1 MANPTTAFGLV
12 PVRHYFGGLIRPNKY
27 TIADAYNT
35 ALFEGDP
42 VRVTGNGRDIGL
54 GTAAGSAAN
63 TGVLS
68 GVEYVDST
76 GQTVF
81 DTYWPASQA
90 TKNAAGAVAW
100 VYDDPFIVWAI
111 RSSATGILVADIRL
125 LGDLVL
131 GAGDIP
137 TKKSGWSM
145 STVAGAENQL
155 KVLELADSWVHP
167 GGAINAYGPNAVVHV
182 LFGKHELVSTGPTEI

>member
-1 MANPTTAFGLV
+1 MANPTVAFGMV

-27 TIADAYNT
+27 TIADAYAT
-35 ALFEGDP
+35 ALFEGDV
-42 VRVTGNGRDIGL
+42 VRCTGTGRDVGI

-63 TGVLS
+63 TGVLV

-81 DTYWPASQA
+81 DTYWPAAQA
-90 TKNAAGAVAW
+90 TKNAVGGIAW
-100 VYDDPFIVWAI
+100 VIDDPFVVFAI
-111 RSSATGILVADIRL
+111 KSSATGIAAADVRL
-125 LGDLVL
+125 LGDFVSA
-131 GAGDIP
+131 AGDIP

-167 GGAINAYGPNAVVHV
+167 GGAINAYGAHAVVHV
-182 LFGKHELVSTGPTEI
+182 LFGKHELVATAPTEI